1 MAKTKKPAGKTNQGN
16 VVASSSATP
25 SQQRGGK
32 RKLVSQ
38 ELENEVPQSTQSRRE
53 PMEEEDETN
62 PYHVHIWKSGS
73 LNDFKKDLQVQ
84 FFNEK
89 IKGIGDRKEAFIC
102 EREITDHEFRPFGI
116 IQRFEALGWEAAL
129 KCYDGEKTSMY
140 MDPIQEWMASLEVT
154 WGKSLKNMS
163 LKGYANGKTVI
174 MSGATLKQIAKFDS
188 RPSAGYTYLN
198 ADLLFKRPDRH
209 PEWPNMLVELFEP
222 GKGGQMVRDDLKLPV
237 RLMLLFVV
245 QNVMPRRGDK
255 KGIRKWEIP
264 ILYSLMTGRLKVS
277 FTHLVMM
284 NIWEARNSKGKK
296 IIPHCR
302 LITALLKKNG
312 VFDMYNKA
320 TERDISP
327 FTLKNLSKFKWE
339 LSTTERYLKLEQKD
353 TGKKLRALKPDARV
367 LEPGESD
374 EAFSDDN
381 AMGMND
387 ELDEEGENEIDMEA
401 EAGIGMIS
409 WVHTEPRGAYI
420 TSRGIGDEMAKVIQQ
435 ARTPD
440 WSDFPG
446 FAQVIYDQNTHH
458 RELNR
463 LESQRIQE
471 MLTSLLDRSGRPTS
485 DTL

>member
-1 MAKTKKPAGKTNQGN
+1 
-16 VVASSSATP
+16 
-25 SQQRGGK
+25 
-32 RKLVSQ
+32 
-38 ELENEVPQSTQSRRE
+38 
-53 PMEEEDETN
+53 
-62 PYHVHIWKSGS
+62 
-73 LNDFKKDLQVQ
+73 
-84 FFNEK
+84 
-89 IKGIGDRKEAFIC
+89 
-102 EREITDHEFRPFGI
+102 
-116 IQRFEALGWEAAL
+116 
-129 KCYDGEKTSMY
+129 
-140 MDPIQEWMASLEVT
+140 
-154 WGKSLKNMS
+154 
-163 LKGYANGKTVI
+163 
-174 MSGATLKQIAKFDS
+174 
-188 RPSAGYTYLN
+188 
-198 ADLLFKRPDRH
+198 
-209 PEWPNMLVELFEP
+209 MLVELFEP

-245 QNVMPRRGDK
+245 QNVMARRGDK
-255 KGIRKWEIP
+255 KGVRKWEIP

-284 NIWEARNSKGKK
+284 NIWEARNRKGKK

-302 LITALLKKNG
+302 LITTLLKKNG

-353 TGKKLRALKPDARV
+353 TSKKLRALKPDARV

-409 WVHTEPRGAYI
+409 WVHKDPRGAYI
-420 TSRGIGDEMAKVIQQ
+420 TSKGIGDEMAKVIQQ

-440 WSDFPG
+440 WGAFPG

-471 MLTSLLDRSGRPTS
+471 MLTSLLDRCGRPTS